1 MSLGVNYNATAVRTH
16 RSLTVADRDLS
27 RVVERLSSGFRLNHT
42 SDDPASMVL
51 ANALRYQVSGL
62 KEATSNSEAG
72 VNLLQT
78 ADGAL
83 DETSS
88 LLNRMRQLALQA
100 ANEALTNPAALTALQ
115 DDLDSAIG
123 SINRIATDTRF
134 GSLPLLSGALGGN
147 QLSVAARPYVES
159 LGFDAGL
166 LPGGIT
172 KGSALQ
178 ILMPAPGLTLDKAK
192 TAVVLSTSAGPATP
206 PTLTTPI
213 AGLWQGDALFA
224 GATQLSTVPATVNL
238 TGPLGSQALT
248 ITAST
253 TVGDVLAQINASGS
267 TYGVQASFSATT
279 GAFVIESTRFGAGNL
294 SISSTAMNGSAG
306 LFDSD
311 ATTAANTF
319 TIDGTNHQVQVNY
332 VDLAGT
338 TRTLTLDQQV
348 TSGNGLV
355 FTNLAGGPE
364 AAAPFTAYGPGAFS
378 VTFKDLSNKVVGASS
393 VIPYSVSYS
402 ATRDSSTQI
411 HTGALA
417 NQQVAIDI
425 PDMRA
430 SALGYSAG
438 LVTTGLATLQSLT
451 NGKALS
457 TGRAQDALKVIDAA
471 INEVSAT
478 RGHLGA
484 IQSNSIETT
493 LDSLRVAI
501 ENLTGSESQLRDTDF
516 ALESANF
523 SKQNI
528 LQQAATA
535 MLAQAN
541 QVPQTVLKL
550 LEQ

>member
-1 MSLGVNYNATAVRTH
+1 MGERRTAFVLGGGGLLGAGEVGMLRALLEAGIVPDLVVGTSVGAINGAAVAADPTPEAIDNLSAVWHGLAESDLYGGGAVRRARHFARTRTSVH
-16 RSLTVADRDLS
+16 PNEPLRDLLLERLGDRDI
-27 RVVERLSSGFRLNHT
+27 E
-42 SDDPASMVL
+42 
-51 ANALRYQVSGL
+51 
-62 KEATSNSEAG
+62 
-72 VNLLQT
+72 
-78 ADGAL
+78 
-83 DETSS
+83 
-88 LLNRMRQLALQA
+88 
-100 ANEALTNPAALTALQ
+100 
-115 DDLDSAIG
+115 DLPVP
-123 SINRIATDTRF
+123 F
-134 GSLPLLSGALGGN
+134 
-147 QLSVAARPYVES
+147 QCVAAS
-159 LGFDAGL
+159 
-166 LPGGIT
+166 
-172 KGSALQ
+172 
-178 ILMPAPGLTLDKAK
+178 
-192 TAVVLSTSAGPATP
+192 
-206 PTLTTPI
+206 
-213 AGLWQGDALFA
+213 
-224 GATQLSTVPATVNL
+224 
-238 TGPLGSQALT
+238 
-248 ITAST
+248 
-253 TVGDVLAQINASGS
+253 
-267 TYGVQASFSATT
+267 
-279 GAFVIESTRFGAGNL
+279 IER
-294 SISSTAMNGSAG
+294 
-306 LFDSD
+306 
-311 ATTAANTF
+311 AAE
-319 TIDGTNHQVQVNY
+319 Q
-332 VDLAGT
+332 
-338 TRTLTLDQQV
+338 LTLDQQV
-348 TSGNGLV
+348 TSGNGLA

-364 AAAPFTAYGPGAFS
+364 AAAPFTAFGPGAFS

-471 INEVSAT
+471 INEVAAT

-493 LDSLRVAI
+493 LDSLRLAI

-550 LEQ
+550 LQQ